1 MRTVPHTQLE
11 AFLQNTGGIDGL
23 PSAFIDFGMQPR
35 DVERPQD
42 PFAALLMLKR
52 QLAHHQTRFPLYD
65 FACVWYLRET
75 GQLTQLH
82 SFFPAE
88 EMGFITELVNL
99 LGRLP
104 YVALANAVFAMM
116 GKRWGHWFTVY
127 RHRRK
132 LDEAQVAAILQ
143 MDVQTELLEALPR
156 LFAHDLNTMMAV
168 PQAPHRLVLFF
179 DTHEAFWGVRER
191 ESSRDRFF
199 QRDEWFRQLLG
210 YLDLPQGIVVVV
222 AGRDTP
228 RWAQASRAT
237 IPNTFVDTQ
246 LVGHLSATDAATYLE
261 RAGIVEPAMRDQLVH
276 YTQVA
281 PGQSHPF
288 YLGLCTDVVLA
299 SLTRGVPLTP
309 QDFHTAPQLEA
320 RTAELLDRL
329 LRYVDVHVESAV
341 RALSA
346 CRAFNWEIYLAL
358 GTALHF
364 QATAAAFE
372 VLCGFSFVWRAETS
386 AEGWYRIH
394 DLVRRIMHE
403 RPAKGIHQAHEVLEH
418 YYRAKAATGDTAAG
432 AEAIYHANHLDWERG
447 VQEWSEVF
455 KTALDHSDYEHC
467 RVLLAVRNVLTVGTE
482 MKLGEVSLCEG
493 DYFFYLAQYEK
504 ARQEFTE
511 AITAYDRAL
520 GQAPDNDEAQHN
532 KGLALQKLGE
542 VQAAL
547 AQYPEALASYQAAI
561 AACDTTLE
569 RAPYEVGT
577 HNNKGIALQSLGDV
591 QASLAQYPEAL
602 ASYQAAITVYDT
614 VLVWAPNDIM
624 TQSNKG
630 HALQRLAV
638 VHASLAQYPE
648 ALASHQA
655 AITAYDRVL
664 VSAPN
669 DVRIQNNKGA
679 TLQSLGE
686 VQASLTQYPEVLA
699 SYQAAI
705 TAYDRDSGTG
715 T

>member
-1 MRTVPHTQLE
+1 L
-11 AFLQNTGGIDGL
+11 G
-23 PSAFIDFGMQPR
+23 
-35 DVERPQD
+35 
-42 PFAALLMLKR
+42 
-52 QLAHHQTRFPLYD
+52 PL
-65 FACVWYLRET
+65 
-75 GQLTQLH
+75 
-82 SFFPAE
+82 
-88 EMGFITELVNL
+88 
-99 LGRLP
+99 
-104 YVALANAVFAMM
+104 
-116 GKRWGHWFTVY
+116 FTVY

-246 LVGHLSATDAATYLE
+246 LVGPLSATDATTYLE

-281 PGQSHPF
+281 PDQSHPF

-346 CRAFNWEIYLAL
+346 CRAFDWEIYLAL

-364 QATAAAFE
+364 QATPAAFE
-372 VLCGFSFVWRAETS
+372 GLGRFSFVWRAETS

-403 RPAKGIHQAHEVLEH
+403 RLAKGIHQAHEVLEH

-432 AEAIYHANHLDWERG
+432 AEAIYHANHLDWTRG

-455 KTALDHSDYEHC
+455 KIALDHSDYEHC

-493 DYFFYLAQYEK
+493 DYFLHLAQYEK

-520 GQAPDNDEAQHN
+520 ERAPDDVRIQHN
-532 KGLALQKLGE
+532 KGLALQSLWNLKLI
-542 VQAAL
+542 L
-547 AQYPEALASYQAAI
+547 FQY
-561 AACDTTLE
+561 
-569 RAPYEVGT
+569 
-577 HNNKGIALQSLGDV
+577 K
-591 QASLAQYPEAL
+591 
-602 ASYQAAITVYDT
+602 
-614 VLVWAPNDIM
+614 
-624 TQSNKG
+624 
-630 HALQRLAV
+630 
-638 VHASLAQYPE
+638 
-648 ALASHQA
+648 
-655 AITAYDRVL
+655 
-664 VSAPN
+664 
-669 DVRIQNNKGA
+669 
-679 TLQSLGE
+679 
-686 VQASLTQYPEVLA
+686 
-699 SYQAAI
+699 
-705 TAYDRDSGTG
+705 
-715 T
+715 